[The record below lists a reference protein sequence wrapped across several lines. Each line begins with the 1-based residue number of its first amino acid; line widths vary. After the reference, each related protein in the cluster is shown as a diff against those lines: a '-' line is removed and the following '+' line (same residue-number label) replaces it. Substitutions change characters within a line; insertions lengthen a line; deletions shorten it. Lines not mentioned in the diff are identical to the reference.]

1 MSHTQAIEFNQ
12 LPRVRLAGAWDAQ
25 LIVVCV
31 TLLMLGL
38 VMVASA
44 SVSLGQA
51 HYNDALHYFNRQV
64 LFAGLGLAVLLIVVR
79 IPTAAWLVS
88 GPVMIVLAY
97 LMLVV
102 VLIPGVGHEVN
113 GSTRWLP
120 LAVFQL
126 QVSEAAKLLILI
138 YLAGYLERRGRE
150 VRESAWGF
158 IKPMLLLSVAGL
170 LLLLEPDFG
179 AMVVLM
185 AASLAMMFLAG
196 ARLLQFLALLT
207 FSATS
212 MVALAYIS
220 PYRWKRVVSFMDPWS
235 DPYNSGFQLV
245 QSLIAFGR
253 GEAWGVGLGGSV
265 QKLFYLPEAHT
276 DFVLAVLA
284 EELGLVGVLLVIA
297 LFTLLVWRAIRIGV
311 QAERKGLLFSAY
323 LSYGI
328 GAWLGLQAFVNIG
341 VNMGVLPTKGLTL
354 PLMSY
359 GGSSLVITAIAIGL
373 LLRIAYESNTPADV
387 KPVSRNKRKRG
398 KARS

>member
-1 MSHTQAIEFNQ
+1 MSHTQAIEYSQ
-12 LPRVRLAGAWDAQ
+12 LPRQRLVGPWDTP
-25 LIVVCV
+25 LVVICV
-31 TLLMLGL
+31 MLLMLGL

-51 HYNDALHYFNRQV
+51 QHGNGMFYFNRQL
-64 LFAGLGLAVLLIVVR
+64 LFAGLGLAALLVVVR
-79 IPTAAWLVS
+79 IPTAAWLAS
-88 GPVMIVLAY
+88 GPVMIGLAY
-97 LMLVV
+97 FLLLL

-120 LAVFQL
+120 LVAFQL
-126 QVSEAAKLLILI
+126 QVSEVAKLLILI

-150 VRESAWGF
+150 VRETTWGF

-196 ARLLQFLALLT
+196 ARLLQFMVLMA

-212 MVALAYIS
+212 MVALAYVS
-220 PYRWKRVVSFMDPWS
+220 PYRWTRVVSFMDPWS
-235 DPYNSGFQLV
+235 DPFNSGFQLV

-284 EELGLVGVLLVIA
+284 EELGLVGVLFVIV

-311 QAERKGLLFSAY
+311 LAERKGLLFSAY

-359 GGSSLVITAIAIGL
+359 GGSSLVITAVAIGV
-373 LLRIAYESNTPADV
+373 LLRIAYESSHVAEA
-387 KPVSRNKRKRG
+387 KPERRKKR
-398 KARS
+398 ARRKGGV